1 MILCTGKPLIDVL
14 SCSFVV
20 LFNEIFLMEVV
31 AECVVMRS
39 LVTIGLSSEKLG
51 PGVVVVLVLA
61 SGLDVLP
68 CSFVVLWNEVF
79 LTGED
84 EK

>member
-1 MILCTGKPLIDVL
+1 
-14 SCSFVV
+14 
-20 LFNEIFLMEVV
+20 MEVV

-39 LVTIGLSSEKLG
+39 LVTIEVSSERLG
-51 PGVVVVLVLA
+51 PRVVVVLVLA
-61 SGLDVLP
+61 SGLDVLS
-68 CSFVVLWNEVF
+68 CSFVVLWNELL